1 MTVIVGNNA
10 AGKTAIL
17 EALAV
22 SLGTFFDG
30 LDGIPDIS
38 ISKFDARL
46 VAYDM
51 GDDLDVQG
59 QYPVE
64 IDSTGQLDGKTVSW
78 KRTLDGEKGRTTRKG
93 AADFIEAAKIFQK
106 RLRALQRQERVPPAA
121 LHFRDCFYL

>member
-30 LDGIPDIS
+30 
-38 ISKFDARL
+38 
-46 VAYDM
+46 
-51 GDDLDVQG
+51 LDVQG

-78 KRTLDGEKGRTTRKG
+78 KRTLDGEKGRTTGKG